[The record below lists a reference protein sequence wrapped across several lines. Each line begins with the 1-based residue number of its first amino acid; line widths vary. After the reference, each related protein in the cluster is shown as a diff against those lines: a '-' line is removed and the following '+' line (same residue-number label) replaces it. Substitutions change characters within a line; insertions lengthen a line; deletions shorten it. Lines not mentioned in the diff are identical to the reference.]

1 MPSFPIFSLPE
12 WGRYLPI
19 LKSTAFYRVW
29 VVVGGL
35 FIILWSLH
43 NLHGIGWGAQPL
55 YMACLFAFF
64 FFSGEGKHED
74 AWYMQGPAHAV
85 SAIFEKREF
94 PALHHVGHQDF
105 ILFAITGGA
114 TLLGLFSGGLFPG
127 AMGLLWIAGTSVA
140 IAPSPTPAL
149 SGSPKSSEKRDAS
162 RSHRKAEKTASF
174 GSPMA
179 QPDSDSESAAPLQKG
194 KCPNCK
200 TQVPEGIRFCYE
212 CGQEVLIPEAQKQNL
227 GKTAKAPSTPPPEDT
242 PLEDGIPMIP
252 ITGEK
257 IESPSDAENTE
268 FELPKLENRGLPN
281 KND

>member
-29 VVVGGL
+29 VVVGGI

-55 YMACLFAFF
+55 YMICLFAFF

-94 PALHHVGHQDF
+94 PPLHNVGHQDF

-127 AMGLLWIAGTSVA
+127 VMGLLWIAGTSVA
-140 IAPSPTPAL
+140 IAPPPPPAL
-149 SGSPKSSEKRDAS
+149 TGPAKTSEKSEA
-162 RSHRKAEKTASF
+162 SHRPGKTEKTVTF
-174 GSPMA
+174 GSPMP
-179 QPDSDSESAAPLQKG
+179 QSDSNSETAAPLQKG
-194 KCPNCK
+194 KCPNCNTK
-200 TQVPEGIRFCYE
+200 IPEGVRFCYE
-212 CGQEVLIPEAQKQNL
+212 CGQEVLVPESKEQSP
-227 GKTAKAPSTPPPEDT
+227 GKAPNAPNTPPAEDT
-242 PLEDGIPMIP
+242 PLEEGIPMIP
-252 ITGEK
+252 LTGQN
-257 IESPSDAENTE
+257 IEIPSDSEKTE
-268 FELPKLENRGLPN
+268 FELPKLEKKDLQD
-281 KND
+281 KNG